1 MLDVRLRSAG
11 SRSFVSRSKQDLGSY
26 ALTETAYLV
35 VIKHFINRLDLR
47 DAIVCGTSMA
57 GHVCLAWAIEARQLG
72 IRGSILC
79 ENFERPPPTQRMYSM
94 TSVEA
99 SLLGPERICGMIV
112 PTWPEYYKRQ
122 IWWQYSSQ
130 DYGVFR
136 GDLKFYF

>member
-1 MLDVRLRSAG
+1 MYAFDLPAHGRSYLG
-11 SRSFVSRSKQDLGSY
+11 SKQVLESS
-26 ALTETAYLV
+26 ALTETVNLV
-35 VIKHFINRLDLR
+35 VIKHLINRIDLR
-47 DAIVCGTSMA
+47 DAVVCGASMA

-79 ENFERPPPTQRMYSM
+79 ENFEHSPPTQRLYSM

-99 SLLGPERICGMIV
+99 SLLGPERVSGMIA

-130 DYGVFR
+130 D
-136 GDLKFYF
+136 